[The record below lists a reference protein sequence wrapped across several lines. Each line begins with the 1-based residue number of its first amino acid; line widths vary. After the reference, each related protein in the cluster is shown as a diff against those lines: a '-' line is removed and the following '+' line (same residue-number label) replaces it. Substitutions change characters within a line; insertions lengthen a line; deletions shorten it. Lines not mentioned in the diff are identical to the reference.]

1 MKNTIKTAKEMIKM
15 GLVSKSSENYY
26 EVDGEVVRLVRKPG
40 RVLMTC
46 SCGSCSR
53 NINEPNNMCSRKI
66 AVVLYQAQD
75 FKLKN
80 LIRTN
85 MEYFEDCKN
94 LGIGPEISVSINLLN
109 DLRGFIL

>member
-15 GLVSKSSENYY
+15 GLVSQSSENYY
-26 EVDGEVVRLVRKPG
+26 EVDGEVVRLIRKPG

-46 SCGSCSR
+46 SCSSCSR

-75 FKLKN
+75 LKLKN

-85 MEYFEDCKN
+85 MEYFRECESV
-94 LGIGPEISVSINLLN
+94 GIAPEVSVSINLLN

>member
-15 GLVSKSSENYY
+15 GMVSQSSEDYY
-26 EVDGEVVRLVRKPG
+26 DVDGEVVRLIRKPG

-46 SCGSCSR
+46 SCMSCSR

-66 AVVLYQAQD
+66 AFILYQAQD
-75 FKLKN
+75 LKLKN

-85 MEYFEDCKN
+85 MKYFKDCEL
-94 LGIGPEISVSINLLN
+94 LGIAPEVSISINLLN
-109 DLRGFIL
+109 DLKGFIL